1 MQYIVNGSESDH
13 RTSTGL
19 NNRKLLMWAF
29 LGSDSMFFGP
39 LIATHFIHRGKSL
52 HGPIE
57 DIFNIPVTT
66 ISTFVLLLSSL
77 AMVLALAGIQRG
89 DLRSFRIW
97 TATTA
102 LLGMVFIGFQM
113 VEFTEFAAEGLTP
126 RTSLF
131 GSTFLTLTGFHGAHV
146 TVGILWLW
154 SIFFASFKGKIKKEN
169 SLDVEIAGLYWHFVD
184 IVWIII
190 FGVVYLV
197 GTYGVEDRL
206 IEHASVIGR
215 LIG

>member
-1 MQYIVNGSESDH
+1 M
-13 RTSTGL
+13 L
-19 NNRKLLMWAF
+19 F
-29 LGSDSMFFGP
+29 
-39 LIATHFIHRGKSL
+39 
-52 HGPIE
+52 
-57 DIFNIPVTT
+57 
-66 ISTFVLLLSSL
+66 
-77 AMVLALAGIQRG
+77 
-89 DLRSFRIW
+89 RS
-97 TATTA
+97 
-102 LLGMVFIGFQM
+102 
-113 VEFTEFAAEGLTP
+113 
-126 RTSLF
+126 
-131 GSTFLTLTGFHGAHV
+131 TGFHGAHV

-190 FGVVYLV
+190 FGAVYLV